1 MTSKIRRLVIVGGM
15 GAVLLGLIA
24 GSAQAAPPPTPT
36 PTTLPAT
43 GVGTTTATL
52 NGTVATGGQAV
63 LWQFQYGKTTLYG
76 RRTAIRQTPSG
87 QGAVFV
93 SVKVGRLTPGT
104 RYHFVMLTE
113 NGGQNGTGT
122 AYYPLNFYFGQDRS
136 FVTKRLGA
144 LRITSSKLSVRHG
157 TAAIPVACAS
167 TQSCRGK
174 LTLTVRIGR
183 RTVVLARKSLR
194 LAAGR
199 KATLKPRLS
208 RTGQIMLADAPGQRL
223 AVRVN
228 GRFSTGQPK
237 FSKRVTL
244 ILK

>member
-1 MTSKIRRLVIVGGM
+1 MRSTIRRLVIAGWLGG
-15 GAVLLGLIA
+15 AISGLAA
-24 GSAQAAPPPTPT
+24 GSAQAAPTPTPT

-52 NGTVATGGQAV
+52 NGTVATGGQPV

-76 RRTAIRQTPSG
+76 RHTAIRQTPSG
-87 QGAVFV
+87 QGTVFV
-93 SVKVGRLTPGT
+93 STKVGELKPGT
-104 RYHFVMLTE
+104 RYHVSLLTE
-113 NGGQNGTGT
+113 NGGENGAGT
-122 AYYPLNFYFGQDRS
+122 PTYPLNIYFGQDQS

-144 LRITSSKLSVRHG
+144 LRITSSKLSVRRG
-157 TAAIPVACAS
+157 TASIPVTCAS

-183 RTVVLARKSLR
+183 RTLVLARKSFT
-194 LAAGR
+194 LAAGG
-199 KATLKPRLS
+199 KATLKPTLS
-208 RTGQIMLADAPGQRL
+208 QTGLILLADAPQQRL
-223 AVRVN
+223 PASLN
-228 GRFSTGQPK
+228 AQFSTGQPK